1 MVKRKKE
8 ELLRSMKLG
17 RVPKSAVVGED
28 LAVAEENADLV
39 EVDVEVAAAL
49 KHMNSAIE
57 NSENFKLG
65 D

>member
-1 MVKRKKE
+1 
-8 ELLRSMKLG
+8 MKLG
-17 RVPKSAVVGED
+17 HVPKSAVVGED
-28 LAVAEENADLV
+28 LAVAEENADL
-39 EVDVEVAAAL
+39 VDVEVAAAL